1 MKKHRKNSTRDEF
14 TKWLE
19 FEETMEQQ
27 KEMTEVTPK
36 DAPAEETA
44 ERSDEVVNTA
54 NAGAEAQK
62 QAGLKKVAAIIAI
75 VGVTFILII
84 TGIVLVKVYKQN
96 KANELVYQQ
105 MAEEWDTRFNKD
117 EYICC
122 YSIMEQDGELVL
134 IAHLG
139 SPNFVISKTPVPEEP
154 EWYEDGLKQCL
165 NGEKT
170 DQALFA
176 AKLYMVLKHDK
187 DYRFKSDDMA
197 LGIAM
202 FEQNELS
209 KEQYQM
215 ALQAFTFDLVY
226 S

>member
-75 VGVTFILII
+75 VGVTTSSDQI
-84 TGIVLVKVYKQN
+84 G
-96 KANELVYQQ
+96 
-105 MAEEWDTRFNKD
+105 R
-117 EYICC
+117 
-122 YSIMEQDGELVL
+122 
-134 IAHLG
+134 AH
-139 SPNFVISKTPVPEEP
+139 V
-154 EWYEDGLKQCL
+154 
-165 NGEKT
+165 
-170 DQALFA
+170 
-176 AKLYMVLKHDK
+176 
-187 DYRFKSDDMA
+187 
-197 LGIAM
+197 
-202 FEQNELS
+202 
-209 KEQYQM
+209 
-215 ALQAFTFDLVY
+215 
-226 S
+226 